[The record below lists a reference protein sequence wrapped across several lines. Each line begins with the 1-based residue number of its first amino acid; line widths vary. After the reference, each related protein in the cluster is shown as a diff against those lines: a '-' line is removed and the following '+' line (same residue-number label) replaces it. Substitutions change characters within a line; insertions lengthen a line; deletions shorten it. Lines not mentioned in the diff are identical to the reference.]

1 VPRCSMSPRRRFS
14 ATCSRGTIAVA
25 VTDAVLGRDPAISA
39 ALAAFLGPL
48 FPVWLGFKGGKG
60 VAIYIGL
67 LLGFQVWL
75 AFAAFRGPITGPT
88 AYIGL
93 ADRDGAVLA
102 INEINAVGGINGR
115 KINMIL
121 EDDGHSQAKALVAV
135 KKLIDE
141 DKVFMVLIVAGSDST
156 SGTIDY
162 VKEAGFSRKAVQAH
176 SSAKSLWAL
185 IRSLLTAG
193 SDRADGGAS
202 LHQGELNQP
211 PYRCRV
217 PICA

>member
-1 VPRCSMSPRRRFS
+1 MRRRNI
-14 ATCSRGTIAVA
+14 RGWAVA
-25 VTDAVLGRDPAISA
+25 PLGDDDRRPLGRH
-39 ALAAFLGPL
+39 ALIR
-48 FPVWLGFKGGKG
+48 GGKRG
-60 VAIYIGL
+60 RKPLYWSL
-67 LLGFQVWL
+67 LPEYAG
-75 AFAAFRGPITGPT
+75 AA
-88 AYIGL
+88 
-93 ADRDGAVLA
+93 LA

-121 EDDGHSQAKALVAV
+121 EDDGHSLAKALVAG

-141 DKVFMVLIVAGSDST
+141 DKVFMVFNVAGSDST